1 MWLLFFFPSVCHM
14 AMRVKEKKTVIH
26 TNTVWAS
33 AKSNVCFKGAKKHAG
48 TMCLQTKS
56 AKPTGPSLPPEKRDN
71 VSCPTG
77 ALQTEAAAKELWKES
92 YPKAPPTSK
101 E

>member
-1 MWLLFFFPSVCHM
+1 MWPLFFFPSVCHM

-48 TMCLQTKS
+48 TMCL
-56 AKPTGPSLPPEKRDN
+56 
-71 VSCPTG
+71 
-77 ALQTEAAAKELWKES
+77 
-92 YPKAPPTSK
+92 
-101 E
+101 